1 MTNRAVTVA
10 TEQPVLTDE
19 QVVARVLAGELSVF
33 EVLMRRYNR
42 RLFRAV
48 RSIVLSDDEA
58 EDVVQDAYVR
68 AYTHLRQFEGRS
80 SFATWLTRIAIHEAL
95 ARRRESRRVVE
106 IDAIEDSREA
116 EMKFLKSTARNPEE
130 VTMDRSVATMLEE
143 AVSSLPG
150 NYRSVFMLREIE
162 GLSTAETAECLEL
175 SEEAVKVRLHRGRAL
190 LRREIYKLTGEA
202 SAAAFQ
208 FAGPRCD
215 AVVAS
220 VLERIKRLNARADA

>member
-1 MTNRAVTVA
+1 MTDRAATVA
-10 TEQPVLTDE
+10 TEEPVLTDE

-33 EVLMRRYNR
+33 ELLMRRYNR

-68 AYTHLRQFEGRS
+68 AYSHLRQFEGRS
-80 SFATWLTRIAIHEAL
+80 SFATWLTRIAIHEAF
-95 ARRRESRRVVE
+95 ARRRQSRRVVE

-150 NYRSVFMLREIE
+150 NY
-162 GLSTAETAECLEL
+162 
-175 SEEAVKVRLHRGRAL
+175 
-190 LRREIYKLTGEA
+190 
-202 SAAAFQ
+202 
-208 FAGPRCD
+208 
-215 AVVAS
+215 
-220 VLERIKRLNARADA
+220 

>member
-1 MTNRAVTVA
+1 MTDRPAIVA
-10 TEQPVLTDE
+10 AEQPVLTDE
-19 QVVARVLAGELSVF
+19 QVVARVLAGELNVF

-48 RSIVLSDDEA
+48 RSILLSDDDA

-68 AYTHLRQFEGRS
+68 AYTHLHQFEGRS

-95 ARRRESRRVVE
+95 ARKRESRRVVE
-106 IDAIEDSREA
+106 IDAIEDSQEA

-130 VTMDRSVATMLEE
+130 VTLDRSVSTMLEE

-190 LRREIYKLTGEA
+190 LRREIYKRTGEA

-220 VLERIKRLNARADA
+220 VLERIKRLNTRADA